1 MKQESN
7 VAGFRLL
14 KSPAAT
20 VALQIAC
27 LGFLGGLGFIPR
39 TGSDCLVSQDF
50 LALPA
55 WLASS
60 SRFTVSDTKTD
71 FVAAQAARY

>member
-27 LGFLGGLGFIPR
+27 LGFLGALGFIPGWER
-39 TGSDCLVSQDF
+39 LFGFTGFFGFAGVACLIELIHRV
-50 LALPA
+50 
-55 WLASS
+55 
-60 SRFTVSDTKTD
+60 RH
-71 FVAAQAARY
+71 RC